1 MAVAAS
7 WYAGRRRG
15 DFMVTSCVHVVSE
28 LAKSRI
34 CVRIWP
40 LGADER
46 AHIAAELLA
55 SITS

>member
-34 CVRIWP
+34 CVGIWP
-40 LGADER
+40 LGADQR
-46 AHIAAELLA
+46 AHVAAELLA